1 MKLGE
6 GLATIALKSIS
17 MILAQSSENL
27 QTKNNFEVDY
37 YMEYLA

>member
-6 GLATIALKSIS
+6 GLATITLKSIS

-27 QTKNNFEVDY
+27 ETKNDFEVDY